1 MKTTYIK
8 PQTTA
13 QKLHGTNVMLGTSG
27 NGGGV
32 TEPPR
37 AREHNTFDFFSFEE
51 EEEVPGKS
59 DDEDWEDWEDE
70 DDP

>member
-1 MKTTYIK
+1 MKTAYIK

-13 QKLHGTNVMLGTSG
+13 YKLPGSNVMLGTSG

-37 AREHNTFDFFSFEE
+37 AREHNTFDFLFME

-59 DDEDWEDWEDE
+59 DDEDWEDWEEE